1 MAQEGEVWIG
11 HQRLLLLLL
20 PPTATPASPGGADE
34 QISLLP
40 LPRAL
45 SERSAL
51 SGLLPLPLR
60 AAPDEI

>member
-11 HQRLLLLLL
+11 HQRLLLLL
-20 PPTATPASPGGADE
+20 PPTATPASPGRADE

-51 SGLLPLPLR
+51 SGLFPLPLR